1 MKIGEK
7 LMNWRNQP
15 ATKKQLLYIMRMQED
30 AGINGALPLPIFN
43 GKTKG
48 EASDYINE
56 NQGKQFKSFN
66 FESHGDNYGDR
77 I

>member
-1 MKIGEK
+1 
-7 LMNWRNQP
+7 
-15 ATKKQLLYIMRMQED
+15 MQED
-30 AGINGALPLPIFN
+30 AGINSALPLPVFK

-56 NQGKQFKSFN
+56 NQGKQFKSFD